1 MLREMICI
9 CCPVGCHLSV
19 ESEDGEVL
27 SVSGN
32 KCPKGK
38 AYALEEVL
46 SPKRVVT
53 AVVKTRSRELP
64 YLPVKTTA
72 ALPKEKIGTLLGVLY
87 RMELDVPV
95 SCGQC
100 ILEDFEDT
108 GVSVVVTRT
117 CMSQG

>member
-1 MLREMICI
+1 MLREMICV

-19 ESEDGEVL
+19 ESEDGAVL

-38 AYALEEVL
+38 AYALDEVL
-46 SPKRVVT
+46 APKRVVT
-53 AVVKTRSRELP
+53 AVVKTRSGELP

-72 ALPKEKIGTLLGVLY
+72 ALPKEKIGSLLGVLY

-95 SCGQC
+95 SRGQC
-100 ILEDFEDT
+100 ILENFEGT
-108 GVSVVVTRT
+108 GVSVVATRT
-117 CMSQG
+117 CA